1 MSTTTPLNM
10 LPDDTA
16 RRLFDVTSSRNDG
29 LPSVVRSAANTSLKL
44 QPLETQ
50 TTMAPDHS
58 SAEAEQALRG
68 LEAEWAMRMEAPLSA
83 LANLEEQV
91 SHAIDLALAALPTDL
106 RTAAAELERLARA
119 RGDDDE
125 RRVGVRGRR

>member
-1 MSTTTPLNM
+1 M

-29 LPSVVRSAANTSLKL
+29 LRSAANTSLKL

-106 RTAAAELERLARA
+106 RTAAAELERLAR
-119 RGDDDE
+119 GDDDE
-125 RRVGVRGRR
+125 RRVVVRGRR

>member
-1 MSTTTPLNM
+1 MTT
-10 LPDDTA
+10 DDTA
-16 RRLFDVTSSRNDG
+16 RRLFDVSSSRNDG
-29 LPSVVRSAANTSLKL
+29 LPSVVRSAATTSLKL

-91 SHAIDLALAALPTDL
+91 SHAIDLARAALPTDL
-106 RTAAAELERLARA
+106 RTAAAELERLAS
-119 RGDDDE
+119 GDDDE
-125 RRVGVRGRR
+125 RRVVVRRR

>member
-1 MSTTTPLNM
+1 M

-29 LPSVVRSAANTSLKL
+29 LPSVVAANTSLKL

-106 RTAAAELERLARA
+106 RTAAAELERLAR
-119 RGDDDE
+119 GDDDE